1 MNFSCSFS
9 NLNFAHLIKS
19 LMISI
24 TVFMLIIYRTIRG
37 LFLKVFK
44 IKPVNIGWKIRISKY
59 MNKDVLMEKTV
70 VTATDGKRKII
81 TSITLK
87 EQNAIKII
95 SVNEDSFV
103 LIYTRIKRN
112 LNNENQISF
121 QSNLKTS

>member
-1 MNFSCSFS
+1 
-9 NLNFAHLIKS
+9 
-19 LMISI
+19 
-24 TVFMLIIYRTIRG
+24 
-37 LFLKVFK
+37 
-44 IKPVNIGWKIRISKY
+44 
-59 MNKDVLMEKTV
+59 MEKTV